1 MFAIYE
7 PQKEMVETL
16 MDEQTM
22 KDYIEDLLQERAD
35 LYARLHAAEAE
46 VKRLETELARHA

>member
-1 MFAIYE
+1 
-7 PQKEMVETL
+7 

-22 KDYIEDLLQERAD
+22 KDYIEDLLQERSTLWERLLRAETKAD
-35 LYARLHAAEAE
+35 HLEAE

>member
-1 MFAIYE
+1 
-7 PQKEMVETL
+7 

-35 LYARLHAAEAE
+35 LYARLFAAEAE